1 MNDDIETLYHDA
13 IFAIGDD
20 DFDDAVDTLNQMLL
34 IAPDSPYTIEIQ
46 GDLAKSDGQLLEADR
61 YYRRLLETATDDYW
75 KGVAYT
81 SLGVLWGSAEQGDRV
96 RGYFVSAVGAFLAC
110 GAEDS
115 AVAAYAAIARFD
127 IDQGEFE
134 RAIESLQAAITL
146 FEKSTAP
153 DEIESDVG
161 TVRLMLGTCYRQL
174 GKLDQAKPILN
185 EALKLFQKLE
195 EPDQSASTLD
205 ALGILEQIQG
215 DDVAAEKLHLKAV
228 EMNAAIHFQAGL
240 SSNYGNLAI
249 LHIHRSQWDQAA
261 DWAGKA
267 YLIDKDN
274 NDENGIAHYHLL
286 MGEIEFERGN
296 TDRAEDHLQQ
306 AAELYKECGDAED
319 IIGVQGKTAVLY
331 RQQGKLDEA
340 SEINERILVEAER
353 MGHREGIA
361 AILEDLGQVRKAQ
374 GRTEDA
380 RQFWQRSLT
389 LYEELGAQKMIAEV
403 QRELAGL

>member
-20 DFDDAVDTLNQMLL
+20 DFDDAVDTLKQMLL

-185 EALKLFQKLE
+185 EALKVFQKLE
-195 EPDQSASTLD
+195 EPDQSASALD

-215 DDVAAEKLHLKAV
+215 DDVAAEKLH
-228 EMNAAIHFQAGL
+228 
-240 SSNYGNLAI
+240 
-249 LHIHRSQWDQAA
+249 
-261 DWAGKA
+261 
-267 YLIDKDN
+267 
-274 NDENGIAHYHLL
+274 
-286 MGEIEFERGN
+286 
-296 TDRAEDHLQQ
+296 
-306 AAELYKECGDAED
+306 
-319 IIGVQGKTAVLY
+319 
-331 RQQGKLDEA
+331 
-340 SEINERILVEAER
+340 
-353 MGHREGIA
+353 
-361 AILEDLGQVRKAQ
+361 
-374 GRTEDA
+374 
-380 RQFWQRSLT
+380 
-389 LYEELGAQKMIAEV
+389 
-403 QRELAGL
+403 